1 MALITIEGPQIGSP
15 EIRKH
20 LMKRITEAAA
30 RNWGI
35 SEEDV
40 VVLIKE
46 QGGAHMRDSS
56 QSLSRGGRIL
66 TER

>member
-1 MALITIEGPQIGSP
+1 MALITIEGPQIKSP
-15 EIRKH
+15 EIRKQ
-20 LMKRITEAAA
+20 LMKEVTEVAA

-40 VVLIKE
+40 VVLVKE
-46 QGGAHMRDSS
+46 QGGAHMRDSA
-56 QSLSRGGRIL
+56 QSLSRGGKVL